1 MDAQGQNKYIPIA
14 EIHKKMR
21 KQFGEGIELPRLMEI
36 LEYYQALSLVS
47 LDSENGSVI
56 KV

>member
-1 MDAQGQNKYIPIA
+1 MDQSGQNKYISIA
-14 EIHKKMR
+14 DIHKKMR
-21 KQFGEGIELPRLMEI
+21 KQFGEGVELPRLMEI